1 MPTKHTAATFQVGDR
16 IHLRAQQVWVIL
28 VACTMMHRT
37 LTYGELARLM
47 GYDTTAA
54 RTTIKPLA
62 IIAKFCLDHG
72 LPQLNALV
80 VNAETGEPGHHVIL
94 KAGETSQQA
103 RQMVFDFDWFSLRVP
118 SPGHFRAIWE
128 NWS

>member
-1 MPTKHTAATFQVGDR
+1 MSKQHTAKAFQLGDR
-16 IHLRAQQVWVIL
+16 IHVRAQQVWVVL
-28 VACTMMHRT
+28 VATAMSHQT
-37 LTYGELARLM
+37 VTYGELAKLM

-62 IIAKFCLDHG
+62 ILAKFCLNHD

-80 VNAETGEPGHHVIL
+80 VAADTGEPGGQIIL
-94 KAGETSQQA
+94 KDGETSQQA
-103 RQMVFDFDWFSLRVP
+103 QQQVFGFDWYSLRVP
-118 SPGHFRAIWE
+118 SPGIFRSIWD